1 MILKEQSAGGKGFP
15 SESKRL
21 TESKMQMCVFIIL
34 FIFGW
39 AGSFLLCVGFL
50 QLQWAGTTL

>member
-1 MILKEQSAGGKGFP
+1 MILKEQSAAGKAFP

-21 TESKMQMCVFIIL
+21 TESKIQMCVFIIL
-34 FIFGW
+34 FVFGC

-50 QLQWAGTTL
+50 QLQ